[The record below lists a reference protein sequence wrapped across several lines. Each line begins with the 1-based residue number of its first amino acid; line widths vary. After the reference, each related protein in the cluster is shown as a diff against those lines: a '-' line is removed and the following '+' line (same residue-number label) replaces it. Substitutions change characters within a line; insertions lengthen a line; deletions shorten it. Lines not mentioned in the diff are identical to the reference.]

1 MLNRRQFSTYLGL
14 TVLGLLTG
22 WLRPHRQVYYSY
34 QIGSTRLDQGSVQV
48 FIDDKPFKQIYME
61 GLRVSHIHP

>member
-22 WLRPHRQVYYSY
+22 WLRPRRQVYYTS
-34 QIGSTRLDQGSVQV
+34 QIGFVRLDEGIVQV
-48 FIDDKPFKQIYME
+48 QTGGKPFTQIFME
-61 GLRVSHIHP
+61 GLRVSHVHP